1 MKGSF
6 WTELEMIDRG
16 GWELLFHIFPLKF
29 SLHHSVLFIMNTRWC
44 SLNPNADSC
53 QSWQSSPDPRH
64 SNLFFKGIKS
74 VESVR
79 PALLLLLCLAERW
92 LQFCLCSQVDMT
104 VADDQYSKAAYWAW
118 ASFPVAQFPSLLKLR
133 RFVSW
138 MFLGLQ
144 RSSSHWY
151 LLGLDNYIRTFD

>member
-79 PALLLLLCLAERW
+79 PAFALFGWA
-92 LQFCLCSQVDMT
+92 MT
-104 VADDQYSKAAYWAW
+104 AVLSLFTGGYDRCWWSIFKGCVLGLGFISSGPVSFFVKT
-118 ASFPVAQFPSLLKLR
+118 ASFCVLN
-133 RFVSW
+133 VSW
-138 MFLGLQ
+138 FATVEFSL
-144 RSSSHWY
+144 
-151 LLGLDNYIRTFD
+151 IPFRTRQLY